1 MQPLGYR
8 MEEMIFTLADQNFFF
23 NEIEVNRLLLSLK
36 WFKIKVGSNIIEN
49 NSAFD
54 IYKTIVILLISIGL
68 YI

>member
-54 IYKTIVILLISIGL
+54 IYKTIVILLVSIGL